1 MTCVIN
7 VFTFAVLSFQVTFR
21 GYCIYII
28 SKYFGAGA
36 EYLSTYDGVNLGDEN
51 IYLLGLFKG

>member
-7 VFTFAVLSFQVTFR
+7 AFTFDVLSFQVTFR

-28 SKYFGAGA
+28 SKYFGA